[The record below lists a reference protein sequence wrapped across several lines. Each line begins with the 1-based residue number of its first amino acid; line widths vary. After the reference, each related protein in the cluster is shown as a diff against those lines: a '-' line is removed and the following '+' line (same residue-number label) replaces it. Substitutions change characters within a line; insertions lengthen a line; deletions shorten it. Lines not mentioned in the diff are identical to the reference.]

1 MPHARIP
8 YRTLSASAVEKHYDG
23 FLRSLRSKR
32 PETRGTYG
40 RALREFVRWSSRK
53 KKAVFSPDE
62 AVRYKKYLTMQKK
75 LAPVSVS
82 TYMTSF
88 RRFCEYLV
96 RIRVLTENPA
106 AGVGGNSRP
115 RAHSRATLSPADVQS
130 LLASVDR
137 SDERGARDFAFIQLM
152 VGCGLSEIE
161 IVRADVIDATE
172 GPDGSFLRVQGKG
185 RIRKDQSVVLPEASR
200 DALRAY
206 LALRGSNVPDDPL
219 FISAGNRTRGRRM
232 TTRGVR
238 DRVTLHLERAGIKG
252 DGTRRIS
259 PYSLRHTA
267 ALLMAGAGATADEI
281 RNRMRLGSVA
291 TAMLYLHQHDD
302 KPPVS

>member
-1 MPHARIP
+1 MSRTRAP
-8 YRTLSASAVEKHYDG
+8 YRTLSASAITKHYDG
-23 FLRSLRSKR
+23 FLRSLRNKR

-40 RALREFVRWSSRK
+40 RALREFLRWSARGK
-53 KKAVFSPDE
+53 KTVFSPGE
-62 AVRYKKYLTMQKK
+62 ARRYKKYLTFRKK
-75 LAPVSVS
+75 LSPVSVS

-88 RRFCEYLV
+88 RRFCDYLV
-96 RIRVLTENPA
+96 HTGVLNVNPA
-106 AGVGGNSRP
+106 SDVGGNSRP
-115 RAHSRATLSPADVQS
+115 LSHSRAPLSAEDVQA
-130 LLASVDR
+130 LLVSVDR

-161 IVRADVIDATE
+161 IVRADVEDAMETPE
-172 GPDGSFLRVQGKG
+172 GFFLQVQGKG
-185 RIRKDQSVVLPEASR
+185 RVRKDQSVTLQEAVR
-200 DALRAY
+200 EALRAY
-206 LALRGSNVPDDPL
+206 LVIRGPCEPHAPL

-238 DRVTLHLERAGIKG
+238 DRVTLYLERSGIKR

-281 RNRMRLGSVA
+281 RTRMRLGSVA
-291 TAMLYLHQHDD
+291 TAKMYMQQRDD
-302 KPPVS
+302 HTPAS